1 MNLREWEMVW
11 ICILIFSVEV
21 EMNDQE
27 KKEIQQEEM
36 AIRQMLVGL
45 NMKREVGQDFSNALK
60 DWSQE
65 YSHLQEC
72 A

>member
-1 MNLREWEMVW
+1 MVW
-11 ICILIFSVEV
+11 ICIFIFSVEV

-60 DWSQE
+60 D
-65 YSHLQEC
+65 
-72 A
+72 